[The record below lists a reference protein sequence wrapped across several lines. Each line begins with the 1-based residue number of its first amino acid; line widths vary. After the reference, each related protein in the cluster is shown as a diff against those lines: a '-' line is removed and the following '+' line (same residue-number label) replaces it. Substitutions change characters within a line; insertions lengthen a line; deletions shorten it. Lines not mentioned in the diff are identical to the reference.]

1 VGSHENLP
9 NRSGWIKQHARGARD
24 AVRDAR
30 KDYRN
35 KNKDLFGHKF
45 YPFDGKLPNSS
56 FWKHDPNNND
66 NSESW
71 NKPWPPAI
79 EKRLREDAAREA
91 EAQTEAPGPSRAAAR
106 ARPTTA
112 RRRKRQAPSDN
123 AEYRTESESDS
134 DDDIEPDVDD
144 TRQPK
149 RRRVGDSTYRPLPE
163 ADEVA
168 DSATATRG
176 NARARGRTRAQAR
189 GRARASRSRAAAAS
203 GRGARGNRATNAAAE
218 GGAPPP
224 KGPRRSARQRAR
236 GRQ

>member
-1 VGSHENLP
+1 MDRKTFKRCKRCG
-9 NRSGWIKQHARGARD
+9 
-24 AVRDAR
+24 RDAR
-30 KDYRN
+30 KDYRD

-45 YPFDGKLPNSS
+45 YPFDDKQPNSS
-56 FWKHDPNNND
+56 LWQHDPNNDD
-66 NSESW
+66 NRESW

-134 DDDIEPDVDD
+134 DDDRELDVDD
-144 TRQPK
+144 TRQLK
-149 RRRVGDSTYRPLPE
+149 RRRVGDSTYRPLLEADE

-168 DSATATRG
+168 DSAAAPRG
-176 NARARGRTRAQAR
+176 NARARGRT
-189 GRARASRSRAAAAS
+189 RASRSRAAAAS
-203 GRGARGNRATNAAAE
+203 GRGARGNRATSAAAAE
-218 GGAPPP
+218 PAPPP
-224 KGPRRSARQRAR
+224 EGLRRSARQRAR
-236 GRQ
+236 GSQ